1 MTEIGVVDLKTC
13 VQAIVEA
20 SPELVRRL
28 GQDYTVYAYD
38 YSEYETPLVGQGML
52 SWVLAS
58 ASSTPSAPAHQ
69 SRTVVTGRVCKNILG
84 LFSNGVQETLEVKL
98 RLVPVPTCLQSEYAS
113 SMQRY
118 RELSKVTPQGF
129 DTATWIAFQKANP
142 AITEMVDK
150 SGYQSPV
157 TGAGQRDGSAFEL
170 VQQML
175 CEGGIEQESEK
186 RQGASLQN
194 INHYPSDTHRSL
206 SGPLSRISSPIPR
219 VRSARGFRQSSQG
232 ALSRPTSSTSDRGFL
247 NHHRTMSSLSQHPSM
262 DIGYAS
268 NEDGFNGP
276 SRKRSSID
284 TECVSTQDGSEGP
297 LRKRAKVTAAEWPS
311 KNTFGKQPES
321 LRVAASTA
329 ASVRVYQPK
338 PIRPSTFNQGA
349 LDNPPR
355 APTPVPNATGLIHP
369 RTVAQR
375 QSSLRTESR
384 SQNSYTPHSTHYD
397 LQQDLSMI
405 DSSIPSPEES
415 QTDSIVNTPPGIASS
430 PPLMMTT
437 LPAPSSP
444 ALPISQRNIDS
455 GFMSGPS
462 CNQINEE
469 NEEMYSCGFEDLENV
484 PHYSKG
490 IATPCEGQLTD
501 SYAHAERP
509 PNKKLPKTFVKKG
522 RAIRSTSIISNAP
535 AASSEEGQ
543 SKPLRRPS
551 IQTEVVPTRSTK
563 LPPSGGNPISTPGPQ
578 SGCTTERASSKVSL
592 SMHPVPASDPARPC
606 SSSLQRSNT
615 WKGQQ
620 IEHPASDG
628 PTSNS
633 VAEASVLNITRSGS
647 GAKRKKAIQER
658 LATSIATGEMPPYC
672 ENCGAIETP
681 TWRKAW
687 VRVHSGTPELVQI
700 SNEEGGVIAWEAM
713 ERDQHGEIVLFRI
726 IKRSLLSEDA
736 GFTEILLCNRKCLI
750 LAVLDGSR

>member
-1 MTEIGVVDLKTC
+1 M
-13 VQAIVEA
+13 EA

-52 SWVLAS
+52 SWVLES
-58 ASSTPSAPAHQ
+58 TSSTPSAPAHQ

-98 RLVPVPTCLQSEYAS
+98 RLVPVPTCLQSEHPS

-118 RELSKVTPQGF
+118 RELSKVIPQGF
-129 DTATWIAFQKANP
+129 DTAAWIAFHKANS
-142 AITEMVDK
+142 AITEMADM
-150 SGYQSPV
+150 SGYQSPM
-157 TGAGQRDGSAFEL
+157 TGLGQRDGSAFEL

-186 RQGASLQN
+186 REGASSQN

-206 SGPLSRISSPIPR
+206 SRPLSRISSPIPR
-219 VRSARGFRQSSQG
+219 ARSARGFRQPSQG
-232 ALSRPTSSTSDRGFL
+232 VLSRPTSSTSDRGFL
-247 NHHRTMSSLSQHPSM
+247 NHHRTVSNLSQHPSM
-262 DIGYAS
+262 DTVYAS
-268 NEDGFNGP
+268 NEDGFSEP
-276 SRKRSSID
+276 TRKRSVID
-284 TECVSTQDGSEGP
+284 TQYVSTQDGSEGP
-297 LRKRAKVTAAEWPS
+297 SRKRAKVTAAEWPI

-338 PIRPSTFNQGA
+338 PIRPSTFDQGT

-355 APTPVPNATGLIHP
+355 APTPVPNAAGLIHR

-384 SQNSYTPHSTHYD
+384 SQNSDSSHITPYD

-405 DSSIPSPEES
+405 DSSMPSPEYS

-444 ALPISQRNIDS
+444 VLPISQRNIDS
-455 GFMSGPS
+455 GFMSGTS
-462 CNQINEE
+462 CNRTNEE
-469 NEEMYSCGFEDLENV
+469 NEEMYSCGLEDLENV
-484 PHYSKG
+484 THYSKAM
-490 IATPCEGQLTD
+490 ATPTEGQVTD
-501 SYAHAERP
+501 SCAHAERL

-522 RAIRSTSIISNAP
+522 RAIRSTSVISNAP

-543 SKPLRRPS
+543 SKPPRRPS
-551 IQTEVVPTRSTK
+551 IQTEVPTRSTK
-563 LPPSGGNPISTPGPQ
+563 VPPSGENPIST
-578 SGCTTERASSKVSL
+578 SGQRRGYTMERASSQVSV
-592 SMHPVPASDPARPC
+592 STHAVPASDPARPC

-615 WKGQQ
+615 WSGQQ
-620 IEHPASDG
+620 IQHPASDA

-633 VAEASVLNITRSGS
+633 VAEATVLNLTRSGS

-713 ERDQHGEIVLFRI
+713 ERDQHGDIVLFRI

-750 LAVLDGSR
+750 LAVLGGSR